1 MNETEFW
8 LAFHRL
14 PGVGSKRIRSLQ
26 EHFGSLEAAW
36 KAPASA
42 LRAVRGFGPDLVAGI
57 LEGRSRLLPGALME
71 ALERSGVWVLTLLD
85 EGYPAI
91 LRNLPDPPAILY
103 GRGRFPF
110 IERAVAVVG
119 TRNATEYGL
128 RVARELS
135 SDLARQGVLVVSGLA
150 AGIDAAAHR
159 GALEAGSTLA
169 VLGCGPD
176 RIYPRENRALYGRI
190 LEAGALLSEY
200 PPGTPPE
207 PGHFP
212 ARNRIVAGLSSA
224 VIVVE
229 AGKKSGALIT
239 ADLALEQGKE
249 VCAVPGPIDAPQS
262 LGTNHLL
269 SQGARLVSSVEDV
282 LGELGW
288 TNAPKAMPVLPPEEQ
303 RILEALDGTPR
314 HLDELAR
321 TLGLEPAV
329 VISAM
334 VVLELKSLATRLP
347 GQRYMRRST

>member
-1 MNETEFW
+1 M
-8 LAFHRL
+8 
-14 PGVGSKRIRSLQ
+14 
-26 EHFGSLEAAW
+26 
-36 KAPASA
+36 
-42 LRAVRGFGPDLVAGI
+42 
-57 LEGRSRLLPGALME
+57 
-71 ALERSGVWVLTLLD
+71 
-85 EGYPAI
+85 
-91 LRNLPDPPAILY
+91 
-103 GRGRFPF
+103 
-110 IERAVAVVG
+110 
-119 TRNATEYGL
+119 
-128 RVARELS
+128 
-135 SDLARQGVLVVSGLA
+135 VSGLA

>member
-14 PGVGSKRIRSLQ
+14 PGVGSQRLRSLQ

-36 KAPASA
+36 NAPASA
-42 LRAVRGFGPDLVAGI
+42 LRAIKGFGPDLAAGI
-57 LEGRSRLLPGALME
+57 VEGRKRLEPGTLLEG
-71 ALERSGVWVLTLLD
+71 LERAGVWALTLLD
-85 EGYPAI
+85 APYPSA
-91 LRNLPDPPAILY
+91 LRALPDPPAILY
-103 GRGRFPF
+103 GRGTIPPLA
-110 IERAVAVVG
+110 RAIAVVG

-128 RVARELS
+128 RVAREIS
-135 SDLARQGVLVVSGLA
+135 SNLARSGVLVISGLA

-176 RIYPRENRALYGRI
+176 RVYPRENRVLYGRI

-212 ARNRIVAGLSSA
+212 ARNRIVAGLAAA
-224 VIVVE
+224 VVVVE

-239 ADLALEQGKE
+239 ADLGLEMGKE
-249 VCAVPGPIDAPQS
+249 VCAVPGPIDSPQS
-262 LGTNHLL
+262 MGTNRLL
-269 SQGARLVSSVEDV
+269 AQGARLVSSAEDV
-282 LGELGW
+282 LSEFGW
-288 TNAPKAMPVLPPEEQ
+288 TPTPKAIPPLPPEEQ
-303 RILEALDGTPR
+303 RIFGALDGTPR

-321 TLGLEPAV
+321 ALGMDPAV

-334 VVLELKSLATRLP
+334 VVLELKSLAVRLP